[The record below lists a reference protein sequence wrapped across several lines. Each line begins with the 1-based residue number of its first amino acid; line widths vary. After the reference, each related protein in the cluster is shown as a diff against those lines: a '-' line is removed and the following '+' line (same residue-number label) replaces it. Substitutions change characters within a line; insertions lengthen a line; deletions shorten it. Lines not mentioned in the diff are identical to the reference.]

1 MQRPEWLNSN
11 VISLSVTSFLS
22 DFGHETVTVILPAF
36 LVTLGIGPAALGII
50 EGLSDGA
57 SSFTK
62 LVSGYYAD
70 KTGRKKQIS
79 ILGYFL
85 TGIFPAIIATAF
97 GFWQVLFGRILG
109 WLGRGIRGPPRDAIL
124 TESVNQRDLG
134 KAFGLHRAGDTL
146 GSIAGPLLAVVLLPL
161 ISYREV
167 LGYSVIPGFLAMVI
181 FAVFVQ
187 DKKSRTKPRE
197 ERQTSFVSNLKS
209 LPKPFKGFLAGVG
222 IFGLSDFSH
231 TLLILYATTTLAP
244 QVGLVQASA
253 LAALFYIIRNVVY
266 AAASFPVGYL
276 GDILGRKKILLVG
289 YLLATIMYLGF
300 IVMQPIISN
309 FLVLFSIAGLYI
321 AIEDSLEGAITGSI
335 LRDESRSTGFGVLGT
350 VNGIGDFIS
359 SAVVGILWTLLSP
372 FYGFVFAAIISLV
385 GAIVLAIIKMI

>member
-1 MQRPEWLNSN
+1 MKGPVWLNSN

-22 DFGHETVTVILPAF
+22 DFGHEAVTVILPAF

-62 LVSGYYAD
+62 LGSGYYAD
-70 KTGRKKQIS
+70 KTGKKKQIS
-79 ILGYFL
+79 MLGYFL

-167 LGYSVIPGFLAMVI
+167 LGYSVIPGILAMVI
-181 FAVFVQ
+181 FAIFVQ

-197 ERQTSFVSNLKS
+197 EGQTSFVSNLKG
-209 LPKPFKGFLAGVG
+209 LPKPFRGFLTGVG

-244 QVGLVQASA
+244 QIGLVEASA

-300 IVMQPIISN
+300 IIMQPNISN

-321 AIEDSLEGAITGSI
+321 AIEDSLEGAIAGSI

-372 FYGFVFAAIISLV
+372 LYGFAYAAIFSLV
-385 GAIVLAIIKMI
+385 GAIVLAIIKTR

>member
-1 MQRPEWLNSN
+1 MQRPEWLNTN

-22 DFGHETVTVILPAF
+22 DFGHEAVTVILPAF

-62 LVSGYYAD
+62 LGSGYYAD
-70 KTGRKKQIS
+70 KTGKKKQIS

-97 GFWQVLFGRILG
+97 GFSQVLFGRILG

-124 TESVNQRDLG
+124 TESVDQKHLG

-146 GSIAGPLLAVVLLPL
+146 GSIAGPVLAVVLLPL

-167 LGYSVIPGFLAMVI
+167 MGYSVIPGILAMVI
-181 FAVFVQ
+181 FAVFVH
-187 DKKSRTKPRE
+187 DKNSRTRPKNK
-197 ERQTSFVSNLKS
+197 RQTSFVSSLKS
-209 LPKPFKGFLAGVG
+209 LPKPFRGFLASVG

-244 QVGLVQASA
+244 QMGLVEASA
-253 LAALFYIIRNVVY
+253 LAALFYIIRNMVY
-266 AAASFPVGYL
+266 AASSFPIGYL
-276 GDILGRKKILLVG
+276 GDILGRKKILVVG
-289 YLLATIMYLGF
+289 YLLATLMYLGF
-300 IVMQPIISN
+300 ILMQPSIWN

-321 AIEDSLEGAITGSI
+321 ATEDALEGAISGSM
-335 LRDESRSTGFGVLGT
+335 LRDESRSIGFGVLGT
-350 VNGIGDFIS
+350 VNGIGDFMS

-372 FYGFVFAAIISLV
+372 FYGFVYAAIFSFV
-385 GAIVLAIIKMI
+385 GALVLAKIKMR